1 MKRSVIRLSGAE
13 YPFENGLFGVNTR
26 LAVKPDPET
35 HEKYNKGFETYKKL
49 YPLLRKID
57 YGN

>member
-1 MKRSVIRLSGAE
+1 MKRSVIRLSG
-13 YPFENGLFGVNTR
+13 VKKR

-49 YPLLRKID
+49 NPLHRKID